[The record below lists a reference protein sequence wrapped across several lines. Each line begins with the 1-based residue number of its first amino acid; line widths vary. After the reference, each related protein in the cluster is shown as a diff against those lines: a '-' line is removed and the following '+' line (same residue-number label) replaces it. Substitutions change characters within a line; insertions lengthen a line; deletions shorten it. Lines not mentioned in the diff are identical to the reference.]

1 MSKIY
6 DIRNDFKIFLVARQ
20 IYPDKSASAK
30 KTGTVLREFKTV
42 TGINNLSNIDSRT
55 VKNYYD
61 YLQNSG
67 MSNSDASNKVS
78 YFNQILKY
86 TGKSELKQ
94 TAKELNLSRLSDNRI
109 YKGNFAADIKTVN
122 NYFRGVENIEFQGL
136 YHASRLQEVAGLR
149 MSESGGIKLLNKS
162 VEDIKNGILKIDGK
176 KDLAKNDRGRIIIL
190 DKDGIKAVMEAR
202 QWLKENGLKDIAA
215 SKTDSKMTEW
225 SAWSWR
231 QLDNLKKAGI
241 IESGYHNHGNRHT
254 WANNKYENEWKERTG
269 AVIEGTAKS
278 GLFGKDWLR
287 YVEMK
292 TGLSAEEIRKIDTEI
307 RLDVSQQLGHERLS
321 ITSTYLGRKA

>member
-6 DIRNDFKIFLVARQ
+6 ELRNDFKIAKIARA
-20 IYPDKSASAK
+20 IYPDKSASAE
-30 KTGTVLREFKTV
+30 KTQTVIREFRTV
-42 TGINNLSNIDSRT
+42 TEANNLKNIDSET

-61 YLQNSG
+61 YLQNCG
-67 MSNSDASNKVS
+67 MSNSTVSNKVS
-78 YFNQILKY
+78 YFNQVLKY
-86 TGKSELKQ
+86 AGKSEFKQ
-94 TAKELNLSRLSDNRI
+94 TAKELNLSRLNDNTT
-109 YKGNFAADIKTVN
+109 YKGNSAADIKTVN
-122 NYFRGVENIEFQGL
+122 NYFKGIQKIEFQGL

-162 VEDIKNGILKIDGK
+162 IEDIANGILKIDGK
-176 KDLAKNDRGRIIIL
+176 KDLAKNDRGRIIII
-190 DKDGIKAVMEAR
+190 DKYGIKAVLEAR

-241 IESGYHNHGNRHT
+241 IESGYHNHGNRHA
-254 WANNKYENEWKERTG
+254 WANNKYEAEWRERTG

-278 GLFGKDWLR
+278 QLFGKNWLK

-292 TGLSAEEIRKIDTEI
+292 TGLSAEEIRRIDTEI
-307 RLDVSQQLGHERLS
+307 RLNISQQLGHERLS

>member
-122 NYFRGVENIEFQGL
+122 NYFRGVEKIEFQGL

-176 KDLAKNDRGRIIIL
+176 KDLAKNDRDRIIIL
-190 DKDGIKAVMEAR
+190 DKDGIKAVLEAR

-241 IESGYHNHGNRHT
+241 IAVGYHNHGNRHA
-254 WANNKYENEWKERTG
+254 WANNKYENEWKERTD

>member
-6 DIRNDFKIFLVARQ
+6 DIRNDFKISLVARQ

-55 VKNYYD
+55 VKNYYE

-94 TAKELNLSRLSDNRI
+94 TAKEVNLSRLNDNTT
-109 YKGNFAADIKTVN
+109 YKGNSAEDIKTVN
-122 NYFRGVENIEFQGL
+122 NYFRGVEKIEFQGL

-176 KDLAKNDRGRIIIL
+176 KDLAKNDRDRIIIL

-215 SKTDSKMTEW
+215 SKIDSKMTEW
-225 SAWSWR
+225 AAWSWR
-231 QLDNLKKAGI
+231 QIDNLKKVGI
-241 IESGYHNHGNRHT
+241 IAAGYHNHGNRHA

-278 GLFGKDWLR
+278 GLFGKDWLQ

-292 TGLSAEEIRKIDTEI
+292 TGLSSEEIRKIDTEI
-307 RLDVSQQLGHERLS
+307 RLDISQQLGHERLS

>member
-122 NYFRGVENIEFQGL
+122 NYFRGVEKIEFQGL

-176 KDLAKNDRGRIIIL
+176 KDLAKNDRDRIIIL
-190 DKDGIKAVMEAR
+190 DKDGIKAVLEAR

-231 QLDNLKKAGI
+231 QLDNLKKVGI
-241 IESGYHNHGNRHT
+241 IAAGYHNHGNRHA

-269 AVIEGTAKS
+269 AATEGTAKS

-292 TGLSAEEIRKIDTEI
+292 TGLSSEEIRKIDTEI
-307 RLDVSQQLGHERLS
+307 RLDISQQLGHERLS

>member
-1 MSKIY
+1 
-6 DIRNDFKIFLVARQ
+6 
-20 IYPDKSASAK
+20 
-30 KTGTVLREFKTV
+30 
-42 TGINNLSNIDSRT
+42 
-55 VKNYYD
+55 
-61 YLQNSG
+61 
-67 MSNSDASNKVS
+67 
-78 YFNQILKY
+78 
-86 TGKSELKQ
+86 
-94 TAKELNLSRLSDNRI
+94 
-109 YKGNFAADIKTVN
+109 
-122 NYFRGVENIEFQGL
+122 
-136 YHASRLQEVAGLR
+136 
-149 MSESGGIKLLNKS
+149 MSESGGINFLNKS

-176 KDLAKNDRGRIIIL
+176 KDLAKNDRDRIIIL
-190 DKDGIKAVMEAR
+190 DKDDIKAVLEAR

-241 IESGYHNHGNRHT
+241 IAAGYHNHGNRHA

-269 AVIEGTAKS
+269 AAIEGTAKS

-292 TGLSAEEIRKIDTEI
+292 TGLSSEEIRKIDTEI
-307 RLDVSQQLGHERLS
+307 RLDISQQLGHERLS

>member
-6 DIRNDFKIFLVARQ
+6 EIRNYFKISLVAKA
-20 IYPDKSASAK
+20 IYGDKSASAE
-30 KTGTVLREFKTV
+30 KTRTVIREFKTV

-61 YLQNSG
+61 YVQNSG

-78 YFNQILKY
+78 YFNQVLKY
-86 TGKSELKQ
+86 VGKWELKQ
-94 TAKELNLSRLSDNRI
+94 TAKELNLSRLNDNKT
-109 YKGNFAADIKTVN
+109 YKGNSAADIKTVN
-122 NYFRGVENIEFQGL
+122 DYFRGVEKLEFQGL
-136 YHASRLQEVAGLR
+136 YHANRLQETAGLR

-162 VEDIKNGILKIDGK
+162 IDDIKNGILKINGK
-176 KDLAKNDRGRIIIL
+176 KDLAKNDRDRIIIL
-190 DKDGIKAVMEAR
+190 DKDGIKAVLEAR
-202 QWLKENGLKDIAA
+202 QWLKENGLKDIAV

-241 IESGYHNHGNRHT
+241 IQSSYHNHGNRHA
-254 WANNKYENEWKERTG
+254 WANNKYEKGWLERTG

-278 GLFGKDWLR
+278 QLFGKDWIR
-287 YVEMK
+287 YAEMK
-292 TGLSAEEIRKIDTEI
+292 TGLSSEEIRRIDTEI
-307 RLDVSQQLGHERLS
+307 RFEISQQLGHERLS
-321 ITSTYLGRKA
+321 ITSTYLGIKA

>member
-6 DIRNDFKIFLVARQ
+6 DIRNDFKISLMARQ

-94 TAKELNLSRLSDNRI
+94 TAKELNLCRLNDNRI
-109 YKGNFAADIKTVN
+109 YKGNFATDIKTVN
-122 NYFRGVENIEFQGL
+122 NYFRGVEKIEFQGL

-176 KDLAKNDRGRIIIL
+176 KDLAKNDRDRIIIL
-190 DKDGIKAVMEAR
+190 DKDAIKVLLEAR

-231 QLDNLKKAGI
+231 QIDNLKKAGI
-241 IESGYHNHGNRHT
+241 IAAGYHNHGNRHA

-269 AVIEGTAKS
+269 ALIEGTAKS

>member
-1 MSKIY
+1 M
-6 DIRNDFKIFLVARQ
+6 
-20 IYPDKSASAK
+20 
-30 KTGTVLREFKTV
+30 
-42 TGINNLSNIDSRT
+42 
-55 VKNYYD
+55 
-61 YLQNSG
+61 
-67 MSNSDASNKVS
+67 
-78 YFNQILKY
+78 
-86 TGKSELKQ
+86 
-94 TAKELNLSRLSDNRI
+94 
-109 YKGNFAADIKTVN
+109 DIKTVDD
-122 NYFRGVENIEFQGL
+122 YFRGIQKIEFQGL
-136 YHASRLQEVAGLR
+136 YYASKLQEVAGLR

-162 VEDIKNGILKIDGK
+162 IEDIKNGILKIDGK
-176 KDLAKNDRGRIIIL
+176 KDLAKNDRDRIIIL

-231 QLDNLKKAGI
+231 QLDNLKKVGI
-241 IESGYHNHGNRHT
+241 IAAGYHNHGNRHA

-269 AVIEGTAKS
+269 AATEGTAKS

-292 TGLSAEEIRKIDTEI
+292 TGLSSEEIRKIDTEI
-307 RLDVSQQLGHERLS
+307 RLDISQQLGHERLS